1 MSFQNEDEEEDLSPN
16 LSSEEFNELANND
29 KYKEEITNSEKEH
42 EIKIGEDF
50 DDKENN
56 AILSY
61 DNNENEI
68 NIYKRSSYSTNN
80 IKENKN
86 KILNDLNFSYKND
99 LNKEI
104 SKNNNYTIKSEEY
117 IDNNKKFKE
126 EIKTDNINNDNNIIN
141 NNNIQKSNIN
151 KSLENTK
158 NLNMNIL
165 ETDIGHNYQSFL
177 TERLNLI
184 NQNLNKEQKNENE
197 INSDG
202 KENINKNDYYKYKN
216 FSKKD
221 IMNYY
226 FNLDNTIENKN
237 YVDTIKMDNQYR
249 VNNKLENNNN
259 KINNNDNTSKQNQ
272 DIIINYQSK
281 FNNNRNISN
290 TIDINNN
297 NINQKEKINN
307 NYEQLAN
314 KSNINNNIIQKEK
327 INNNYE
333 QLSNKINI
341 NNNIIQKE
349 KINNNYEQI
358 SNKINIKNNNIIQK
372 DKTNNNYEQLLNKIN
387 INDNNIIQN
396 EKINNNYKPLSNTV
410 DINNNNN
417 IIQKEKIN
425 NNYEQISN
433 KININNN
440 NEIINSVYNNK
451 DNIRNDNIIINNE
464 GYNIS
469 KDIDKGNIIFEN
481 MKTINTLE
489 SVNIRRMDEEEEDR
503 KIIIENEY
511 KKLSLLEKEKME
523 LIKEEKLVRQKI
535 AEEIEKQEKEEEKKK
550 ERMIK
555 YMEKMKKKEED
566 MQKLKDI
573 KLKQEQELKE
583 IYELKNK
590 KKLEEEKLFLIIKGK
605 LKLNNQELN
614 NYSRNFQ
621 YDDNINNKKDENE
634 FIKENNYNINTIPN
648 EINNNEDIMSEY
660 KQNIIQTKS
669 KTISDNNDINNGLNS
684 FYYNKSID
692 LKIDYNNI
700 KEELNKKETQKNLLS
715 NPIINHEKENNKEKQ
730 ISPKDYTSFSPSISS
745 LKNIISNI
753 SIKSQKNNF
762 SIYEN
767 IKPSVDDQIIRF
779 SDLYNEDN
787 NNKNK
792 NYMMDKYLSE
802 NDNKI
807 ISEKN
812 IMNNFYDKKRKK
824 NMKKKIAEKKLN
836 YKTNIYNDK
845 KIFQKLM
852 DNYDNNI
859 PSNKENKDLNEVN
872 KIKEI
877 AFKTKNQIDKT
888 LDTINN
894 LKRNIKS
901 TINNNTER
909 IFHKKASTLQEN
921 PYLKYGK
928 KRLKNKKENNKVITN
943 KQNLNMNS
951 RNINE
956 YLSDNFGKMK
966 YQKSYKELN
975 LNKINNNENVDYN
988 NNHET
993 INYAN
998 YKEYKERK
1006 SEKNKFNFNGVLS
1019 GNISKLENYYK
1030 EIYGKI

>member
-86 KILNDLNFSYKND
+86 KVLNDLNFSYKNV

-158 NLNMNIL
+158 NINMNIL

-184 NQNLNKEQKNENE
+184 NQNLNKEPKNENE

-249 VNNKLENNNN
+249 VNNKLENNNI
-259 KINNNDNTSKQNQ
+259 KINNNDNISKQNQ
-272 DIIINYQSK
+272 DIIINYESK

-307 NYEQLAN
+307 NYEQIAN
-314 KSNINNNIIQKEK
+314 KININNNDIIQKEK

-341 NNNIIQKE
+341 NNN
-349 KINNNYEQI
+349 
-358 SNKINIKNNNIIQK
+358 
-372 DKTNNNYEQLLNKIN
+372 
-387 INDNNIIQN
+387 
-396 EKINNNYKPLSNTV
+396 
-410 DINNNNN
+410 
-417 IIQKEKIN
+417 
-425 NNYEQISN
+425 
-433 KININNN
+433 
-440 NEIINSVYNNK
+440 NEIINSDYNNQ

-469 KDIDKGNIIFEN
+469 KDIEKGNIIFEN

-511 KKLSLLEKEKME
+511 KKLSLLEQEKME

-621 YDDNINNKKDENE
+621 YDDNINNKKDENKI
-634 FIKENNYNINTIPN
+634 IKENNYNINTIPN

-660 KQNIIQTKS
+660 KQNIIQTIN

-894 LKRNIKS
+894 LKKNIKS

-909 IFHKKASTLQEN
+909 IFHKKTSTLQEN

-928 KRLKNKKENNKVITN
+928 KRLKQKKENNKVITN

-1006 SEKNKFNFNGVLS
+1006 NEKNKFNFNGVLS

>member
-86 KILNDLNFSYKND
+86 KVLNDLNFSYNNA

-197 INSDG
+197 INSNG

-272 DIIINYQSK
+272 DIIINYESK
-281 FNNNRNISN
+281 FNTNRNISN
-290 TIDINNN
+290 TIDIKNN

-314 KSNINNNIIQKEK
+314 KSNINNNDIIQKEK

-341 NNNIIQKE
+341 NNN
-349 KINNNYEQI
+349 
-358 SNKINIKNNNIIQK
+358 
-372 DKTNNNYEQLLNKIN
+372 
-387 INDNNIIQN
+387 
-396 EKINNNYKPLSNTV
+396 
-410 DINNNNN
+410 
-417 IIQKEKIN
+417 
-425 NNYEQISN
+425 
-433 KININNN
+433 
-440 NEIINSVYNNK
+440 NEIINSDYNNK
-451 DNIRNDNIIINNE
+451 DNIRNDNIIINNK

-469 KDIDKGNIIFEN
+469 KDIEKGNIIFEN

-511 KKLSLLEKEKME
+511 KKLSLLEQEKME

-614 NYSRNFQ
+614 NYSRNFP
-621 YDDNINNKKDENE
+621 YDDNINNKKDENKI
-634 FIKENNYNINTIPN
+634 IKENNYNINTIPN

-715 NPIINHEKENNKEKQ
+715 NPIINHKKENNKEKQ

-894 LKRNIKS
+894 LKKNIKS

-909 IFHKKASTLQEN
+909 IFHKKTSTLQEN

-928 KRLKNKKENNKVITN
+928 KRLKQKKENNKVITN

>member
-86 KILNDLNFSYKND
+86 KVLNDLNFSYNNA

-158 NLNMNIL
+158 NINMNIL

-184 NQNLNKEQKNENE
+184 NQNLNKEPKNENE

-272 DIIINYQSK
+272 DIIINYESK

-341 NNNIIQKE
+341 NNN
-349 KINNNYEQI
+349 
-358 SNKINIKNNNIIQK
+358 
-372 DKTNNNYEQLLNKIN
+372 
-387 INDNNIIQN
+387 
-396 EKINNNYKPLSNTV
+396 
-410 DINNNNN
+410 
-417 IIQKEKIN
+417 
-425 NNYEQISN
+425 
-433 KININNN
+433 
-440 NEIINSVYNNK
+440 NEIINSDYNNQ
-451 DNIRNDNIIINNE
+451 DNIRNDNIIINNK

-469 KDIDKGNIIFEN
+469 KDIEKGNIIFEN

-511 KKLSLLEKEKME
+511 KKLSLLEQEKME

-634 FIKENNYNINTIPN
+634 IIKENNYNINTIPN

-715 NPIINHEKENNKEKQ
+715 NPIINHKKENSKEKE
-730 ISPKDYTSFSPSISS
+730 ISQKDYTSFSPSISS

-909 IFHKKASTLQEN
+909 IFHKKTSTLQEN

-928 KRLKNKKENNKVITN
+928 KRLKQKKENNKVITN

-1006 SEKNKFNFNGVLS
+1006 NEKNKFNFNGVLS

>member
-86 KILNDLNFSYKND
+86 KVLNDLNFSYKNV

-158 NLNMNIL
+158 NINMNIL

-197 INSDG
+197 INSNG

-259 KINNNDNTSKQNQ
+259 KTNNNDNISKQNQ
-272 DIIINYQSK
+272 DIIINYESK

-307 NYEQLAN
+307 NYEQL
-314 KSNINNNIIQKEK
+314 
-327 INNNYE
+327 
-333 QLSNKINI
+333 SNKINI
-341 NNNIIQKE
+341 NNK
-349 KINNNYEQI
+349 
-358 SNKINIKNNNIIQK
+358 
-372 DKTNNNYEQLLNKIN
+372 
-387 INDNNIIQN
+387 
-396 EKINNNYKPLSNTV
+396 
-410 DINNNNN
+410 
-417 IIQKEKIN
+417 
-425 NNYEQISN
+425 
-433 KININNN
+433 
-440 NEIINSVYNNK
+440 NEIINSDYNNK

-469 KDIDKGNIIFEN
+469 KDIEKGNIIFEN

-511 KKLSLLEKEKME
+511 KKLSLLEQEKME

-614 NYSRNFQ
+614 NYSRNFP
-621 YDDNINNKKDENE
+621 YDDNINNKKDENKI
-634 FIKENNYNINTIPN
+634 IKENNYNINTIPN

-715 NPIINHEKENNKEKQ
+715 NPIINHKK
-730 ISPKDYTSFSPSISS
+730 Y
-745 LKNIISNI
+745 
-753 SIKSQKNNF
+753 
-762 SIYEN
+762 N
-767 IKPSVDDQIIRF
+767 IK
-779 SDLYNEDN
+779 Y
-787 NNKNK
+787 
-792 NYMMDKYLSE
+792 
-802 NDNKI
+802 
-807 ISEKN
+807 
-812 IMNNFYDKKRKK
+812 
-824 NMKKKIAEKKLN
+824 
-836 YKTNIYNDK
+836 
-845 KIFQKLM
+845 
-852 DNYDNNI
+852 
-859 PSNKENKDLNEVN
+859 
-872 KIKEI
+872 
-877 AFKTKNQIDKT
+877 
-888 LDTINN
+888 
-894 LKRNIKS
+894 
-901 TINNNTER
+901 
-909 IFHKKASTLQEN
+909 
-921 PYLKYGK
+921 
-928 KRLKNKKENNKVITN
+928 
-943 KQNLNMNS
+943 
-951 RNINE
+951 
-956 YLSDNFGKMK
+956 
-966 YQKSYKELN
+966 
-975 LNKINNNENVDYN
+975 
-988 NNHET
+988 
-993 INYAN
+993 
-998 YKEYKERK
+998 
-1006 SEKNKFNFNGVLS
+1006 
-1019 GNISKLENYYK
+1019 
-1030 EIYGKI
+1030 

>member
-86 KILNDLNFSYKND
+86 KVLNDLNFSYNNA

-104 SKNNNYTIKSEEY
+104 SINNNYTIKSEEY
-117 IDNNKKFKE
+117 IDNNKKLKE

-158 NLNMNIL
+158 NINMNIL

-184 NQNLNKEQKNENE
+184 NQNLNKEPKNENE

-259 KINNNDNTSKQNQ
+259 KINNNDNTSKQNK
-272 DIIINYQSK
+272 DIIINYESK

-307 NYEQLAN
+307 NYVQLSN
-314 KSNINNNIIQKEK
+314 KININNNDIIQKEK

-341 NNNIIQKE
+341 NNN
-349 KINNNYEQI
+349 
-358 SNKINIKNNNIIQK
+358 
-372 DKTNNNYEQLLNKIN
+372 
-387 INDNNIIQN
+387 
-396 EKINNNYKPLSNTV
+396 
-410 DINNNNN
+410 
-417 IIQKEKIN
+417 
-425 NNYEQISN
+425 
-433 KININNN
+433 
-440 NEIINSVYNNK
+440 NEIINSDYNNQ

-469 KDIDKGNIIFEN
+469 KDIEKGNIIFEN

-511 KKLSLLEKEKME
+511 KKLSLLEQEKME

-605 LKLNNQELN
+605 LKLNNNELN
-614 NYSRNFQ
+614 NYSRNFP
-621 YDDNINNKKDENE
+621 YDDNINNKKDENKI
-634 FIKENNYNINTIPN
+634 IKENNYNINTIPN

-715 NPIINHEKENNKEKQ
+715 IPIINHKKENSKEKE
-730 ISPKDYTSFSPSISS
+730 ISQKDYTSFSPSISS

-802 NDNKI
+802 NHNKI
-807 ISEKN
+807 TLEKN

-909 IFHKKASTLQEN
+909 IFHKKTSTLQEN

-928 KRLKNKKENNKVITN
+928 KRLKQKKENNKVITN

>member
-1 MSFQNEDEEEDLSPN
+1 MSFQNDDDEEDLSPN

-86 KILNDLNFSYKND
+86 KVLNDLNFSYNNA

-158 NLNMNIL
+158 NINMNIL

-184 NQNLNKEQKNENE
+184 NQNLNKEPKNENE
-197 INSDG
+197 INSNG

-272 DIIINYQSK
+272 DIIINYESK
-281 FNNNRNISN
+281 FNKNRNISN
-290 TIDINNN
+290 TIDIN
-297 NINQKEKINN
+297 
-307 NYEQLAN
+307 
-314 KSNINNNIIQKEK
+314 NNNIIQKEK

-341 NNNIIQKE
+341 NNN
-349 KINNNYEQI
+349 
-358 SNKINIKNNNIIQK
+358 
-372 DKTNNNYEQLLNKIN
+372 
-387 INDNNIIQN
+387 
-396 EKINNNYKPLSNTV
+396 
-410 DINNNNN
+410 
-417 IIQKEKIN
+417 
-425 NNYEQISN
+425 
-433 KININNN
+433 
-440 NEIINSVYNNK
+440 NEIINSDYNNQ
-451 DNIRNDNIIINNE
+451 DNIRNDNIIINNK

-469 KDIDKGNIIFEN
+469 KDIEKGNIIFEN

-511 KKLSLLEKEKME
+511 KKLSLLEQEKME

-621 YDDNINNKKDENE
+621 YDDNINNKKDENKI
-634 FIKENNYNINTIPN
+634 IKENNYNINTIPN

-715 NPIINHEKENNKEKQ
+715 NPIINHKKENSKEKE
-730 ISPKDYTSFSPSISS
+730 ISQKDYTSFSPSISS

-909 IFHKKASTLQEN
+909 IFHKKTSTLQEN

-943 KQNLNMNS
+943 KQNLNLNS

>member
-1 MSFQNEDEEEDLSPN
+1 
-16 LSSEEFNELANND
+16 
-29 KYKEEITNSEKEH
+29 
-42 EIKIGEDF
+42 
-50 DDKENN
+50 
-56 AILSY
+56 
-61 DNNENEI
+61 
-68 NIYKRSSYSTNN
+68 
-80 IKENKN
+80 
-86 KILNDLNFSYKND
+86 
-99 LNKEI
+99 
-104 SKNNNYTIKSEEY
+104 
-117 IDNNKKFKE
+117 
-126 EIKTDNINNDNNIIN
+126 
-141 NNNIQKSNIN
+141 
-151 KSLENTK
+151 
-158 NLNMNIL
+158 
-165 ETDIGHNYQSFL
+165 
-177 TERLNLI
+177 
-184 NQNLNKEQKNENE
+184 
-197 INSDG
+197 
-202 KENINKNDYYKYKN
+202 
-216 FSKKD
+216 
-221 IMNYY
+221 
-226 FNLDNTIENKN
+226 
-237 YVDTIKMDNQYR
+237 
-249 VNNKLENNNN
+249 
-259 KINNNDNTSKQNQ
+259 
-272 DIIINYQSK
+272 
-281 FNNNRNISN
+281 
-290 TIDINNN
+290 
-297 NINQKEKINN
+297 
-307 NYEQLAN
+307 
-314 KSNINNNIIQKEK
+314 
-327 INNNYE
+327 
-333 QLSNKINI
+333 
-341 NNNIIQKE
+341 
-349 KINNNYEQI
+349 
-358 SNKINIKNNNIIQK
+358 
-372 DKTNNNYEQLLNKIN
+372 
-387 INDNNIIQN
+387 
-396 EKINNNYKPLSNTV
+396 
-410 DINNNNN
+410 
-417 IIQKEKIN
+417 
-425 NNYEQISN
+425 
-433 KININNN
+433 
-440 NEIINSVYNNK
+440 
-451 DNIRNDNIIINNE
+451 
-464 GYNIS
+464 
-469 KDIDKGNIIFEN
+469 

-511 KKLSLLEKEKME
+511 KKLSLLEQEKME

-614 NYSRNFQ
+614 NYSRNFP
-621 YDDNINNKKDENE
+621 YDDNINNKKDENKI
-634 FIKENNYNINTIPN
+634 IKENNYNINTIPN

-767 IKPSVDDQIIRF
+767 VKPSVDDQIIRF

-894 LKRNIKS
+894 LKKNIKS

-909 IFHKKASTLQEN
+909 IFHKKTSTLQEN

-928 KRLKNKKENNKVITN
+928 KRLKQKKENNKVITN

>member
-1 MSFQNEDEEEDLSPN
+1 MSFQNDDDEEDLSPN

-86 KILNDLNFSYKND
+86 KVLNDLNFSYNNA

-126 EIKTDNINNDNNIIN
+126 EIKTDNISNDNNIIN

-197 INSDG
+197 INSNG
-202 KENINKNDYYKYKN
+202 KENIDKNDYYKYKN

-272 DIIINYQSK
+272 DIIINYESK

-314 KSNINNNIIQKEK
+314 KSNINNNDIIQKEK

-341 NNNIIQKE
+341 NNN
-349 KINNNYEQI
+349 
-358 SNKINIKNNNIIQK
+358 
-372 DKTNNNYEQLLNKIN
+372 
-387 INDNNIIQN
+387 
-396 EKINNNYKPLSNTV
+396 
-410 DINNNNN
+410 
-417 IIQKEKIN
+417 
-425 NNYEQISN
+425 
-433 KININNN
+433 
-440 NEIINSVYNNK
+440 NEIINSDYNNQ

-469 KDIDKGNIIFEN
+469 KDIEKGNIIFEN

-511 KKLSLLEKEKME
+511 KKLSLLEQEKME

-621 YDDNINNKKDENE
+621 YDDNINNKKDENKI
-634 FIKENNYNINTIPN
+634 IKENNYNINTIPN

-715 NPIINHEKENNKEKQ
+715 NQIINHKKENSKEKE
-730 ISPKDYTSFSPSISS
+730 ISQKDYTSFSPSISS

-894 LKRNIKS
+894 LKKNIKS

-909 IFHKKASTLQEN
+909 IFHKKTSTLQEN

-928 KRLKNKKENNKVITN
+928 KRLKQKKENNKVITN
-943 KQNLNMNS
+943 KQNINMNS

-1006 SEKNKFNFNGVLS
+1006 NEKNKFNFNGVLS

>member
-1 MSFQNEDEEEDLSPN
+1 MSFQNDDDEEDLSPN

-86 KILNDLNFSYKND
+86 KVLNDLNFSYNNA

-126 EIKTDNINNDNNIIN
+126 EIKTDNISNDNNIIN

-197 INSDG
+197 INSNG

-237 YVDTIKMDNQYR
+237 YVDTIKMDNQYS

-272 DIIINYQSK
+272 DIIINYESK

-314 KSNINNNIIQKEK
+314 KSNINNNDIIQKEK

-341 NNNIIQKE
+341 NNN
-349 KINNNYEQI
+349 
-358 SNKINIKNNNIIQK
+358 
-372 DKTNNNYEQLLNKIN
+372 
-387 INDNNIIQN
+387 
-396 EKINNNYKPLSNTV
+396 
-410 DINNNNN
+410 
-417 IIQKEKIN
+417 
-425 NNYEQISN
+425 
-433 KININNN
+433 
-440 NEIINSVYNNK
+440 NEIINSDYNNQ

-469 KDIDKGNIIFEN
+469 KDIEKGNIIFEN

-511 KKLSLLEKEKME
+511 KKLSLLEQEKME

-621 YDDNINNKKDENE
+621 YDDNINNKKDENKI
-634 FIKENNYNINTIPN
+634 IKENNYNINTIPN

-715 NPIINHEKENNKEKQ
+715 NPIINHKKENNKEKQ

-894 LKRNIKS
+894 LKKNIKS

-909 IFHKKASTLQEN
+909 IFHKKTSTLQEN

-928 KRLKNKKENNKVITN
+928 KRLKQKKENNKVITN
-943 KQNLNMNS
+943 KQNINMNS

-1006 SEKNKFNFNGVLS
+1006 NEKNKFNFNGVLS